1 MTLTQI
7 YQARFA
13 NADLRQRVTAAIGKV
28 AWSYQSAGT
37 TAQKAWAKTALIH
50 TEVEAD
56 QALWWCAT
64 NATIL
69 DALPSIVDADV
80 EYVVTLYA
88 QTVAV

>member
-28 AWSYQSAGT
+28 AWSYQT
-37 TAQKAWAKTALIH
+37 TGNAAQKLWAKQALIH
-50 TEVEAD
+50 TDVEAD
-56 QALWWCAT
+56 QALWWCST
-64 NATIL
+64 NATIIA
-69 DALPSIVDADV
+69 ALPTISDSDV

-88 QTVAV
+88 QAVAV